1 MTPARSRFSS
11 EQLIFVAAAL
21 VLVIGIQLPVAHYM
35 SPKSGLGYAIG
46 IVGGVLIL
54 MQLMYAVRK
63 RVRSLRFM
71 GSVPR
76 WFQTHMMLGII
87 GPVCIL
93 LHCGFSLGATNSN
106 IALFSMLTVA
116 GSGIFGRYF
125 YSKIHHGLYG
135 RKATLNELQERA
147 NELRERGTKIL
158 MMPELVVRVEDEER
172 RLLAVADWPA
182 PAMLVAPIFI
192 SMRSTS
198 SRARLK
204 RYVRAAI
211 RVTAARHKA
220 VAKQSERF
228 ERVAFEYVSRR
239 MKVTREV
246 VEFRVYERLFSVWH
260 VLHMPLFLMLIAAGI
275 VHVIS
280 VHVY

>member
-1 MTPARSRFSS
+1 MQQGRSRFST
-11 EQLIFVAAAL
+11 EQLIFVGAAL
-21 VLVIGIQLPVAHYM
+21 VLIIGIQLPVAHYM

-46 IVGGVLIL
+46 IVGGTLIL
-54 MQLMYAVRK
+54 MQLLYAVRK
-63 RVRSLRFM
+63 RVRSLSFL

-76 WFQTHMMLGII
+76 WFQTHMIMGIV

-106 IALFSMLTVA
+106 IALFSMLTVS

-135 RKATLNELQERA
+135 RKASLAELQDRA
-147 NELRERGTKIL
+147 QDLRERATKIL
-158 MMPELVVRVEDEER
+158 MMPELANLLEDEER
-172 RLLAVADWPA
+172 RLLAVADWGPARMIFA
-182 PAMLVAPIFI
+182 PAAIAYRY
-192 SMRSTS
+192 SNGRS
-198 SRARLK
+198 RLR

-220 VAKQSERF
+220 VARQSDRF
-228 ERVAFEYVSRR
+228 ERVAFDYVSRR

-246 VEFRVYERLFSVWH
+246 VEFRIYEKLFSVWH

>member
-1 MTPARSRFSS
+1 MQQARSRFST
-11 EQLIFVAAAL
+11 EQVIFAGAAL
-21 VLVIGIQLPVAHYM
+21 VLIVGIQLPVAHYL

-46 IVGGVLIL
+46 IVGGTLIL
-54 MQLMYAVRK
+54 GQLLYAVRK
-63 RVRSLRFM
+63 RVRSLRWL
-71 GSVPR
+71 GSVPG
-76 WFQTHMMLGII
+76 WFQTHMMMGII

-93 LHCGFSLGATNSN
+93 IHCGFSLGATNSN

-135 RKATLNELQERA
+135 RKATLAELQERA
-147 NELRERGTKIL
+147 QELRDRGTKIL
-158 MMPELVVRVEDEER
+158 MMPELVNLVEDEER
-172 RLLAVADWPA
+172 HILAVADWGPA
-182 PAMLVAPIFI
+182 GMLFAPIVI
-192 SMRSTS
+192 GLRYTS
-198 SRARLK
+198 GRARLR

-220 VAKQSERF
+220 VAKQSDRF
-228 ERVAFEYVSRR
+228 ERVAFDYVTRR

-246 VEFRVYERLFSVWH
+246 VEFRIYERLFSVWH